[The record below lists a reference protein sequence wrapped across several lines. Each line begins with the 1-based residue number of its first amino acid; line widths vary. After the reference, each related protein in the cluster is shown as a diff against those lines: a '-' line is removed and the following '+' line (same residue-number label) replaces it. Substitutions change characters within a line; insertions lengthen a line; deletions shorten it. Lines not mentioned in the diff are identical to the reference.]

1 MARARGG
8 FPVRLNGSRG
18 AALLVAGAYCF
29 ARGIA
34 YLPVFGDVPTSLPAG
49 LELISAIISIEV
61 WAGIWMIVGIGCC
74 LRAFSTADAVA
85 WGLLTGIMTAW
96 GGAYAL
102 GWVISM
108 WHGEPSREWLNMST
122 YLGPA
127 IIIAILSIQRARK
140 GSADAP

>member
-1 MARARGG
+1 MRV
-8 FPVRLNGSRG
+8 PRLNGSRG

-29 ARGIA
+29 ARGVA
-34 YLPVFGDVPTSLPAG
+34 YLPIVGDVPTSLPAG
-49 LELISAIISIEV
+49 LELISAVISIEV

-96 GGAYAL
+96 GAAYAL
-102 GWVISM
+102 GWGMALVSG
-108 WHGEPSREWLNMST
+108 HPSREWLNMST

-127 IIIAILSIQRARK
+127 IIIAILSIPRARK
-140 GSADAP
+140 VPADAP

>member
-1 MARARGG
+1 MSI
-8 FPVRLNGSRG
+8 RLNGGRG

-29 ARGIA
+29 ARGVA
-34 YLPVFGDVPTSLPAG
+34 YLPILGDVPTSLPAG
-49 LELISAIISIEV
+49 LELISAAISIEV

-96 GGAYAL
+96 GAAYAL
-102 GWVISM
+102 GWIISLA
-108 WHGEPSREWLNMST
+108 HGEASREWLNMST

-127 IIIAILSIQRARK
+127 VIIAILSIPRARK
-140 GSADAP
+140 QPADGP